1 MAITAPVP
9 GLSLAVLAQWAAS
22 LPLPGADIASAK
34 PQPLPDTV
42 VFSSPPTRLLSDIA
56 SAGLRQLAALLPAIE
71 AAILDAS
78 VGPLGQLAK
87 AVGAAS
93 RQIAEGHV
101 ALLAEGPDRI
111 VAAMPARVPLPGAP
125 LPASSGDAKQLLR
138 DLARQLGA
146 ETERMPDAHTGET
159 LRTIARQIDAA
170 RIEPHLSADPGAGPI
185 QRWLTEAKHVLRST
199 ADALDRAEATL
210 RPLVAEARPDAAGQP
225 AAIGALTEIT
235 AAQAQLIAA
244 YASLP
249 PARAEPRRTAGMAGG
264 FRFTVPLQQLAG
276 ATTLLGMMLIAA
288 ALWLS
293 GGIWALA
300 TGAAGLVVTA
310 FWVWRISRASRGV
323 TLDVA
328 R

>member
-9 GLSLAVLAQWAAS
+9 GLSLAVLAQLAAY
-22 LPLPGADIASAK
+22 LPLPAAETASAK

-71 AAILDAS
+71 GAIRDES
-78 VGPLGQLAK
+78 VVPLGQLAK
-87 AVGAAS
+87 AVSTAA
-93 RQIAEGHV
+93 RQIADGHV

-111 VAAMPARVPLPGAP
+111 VAAMPGRVPLPGAP
-125 LPASSGDAKQLLR
+125 LPSSGDAKQLLR

-146 ETERMPDAHTGET
+146 ETERMPDAHTSET

-170 RIEPHLSADPGAGPI
+170 RVEPRIPPDPGAGPI
-185 QRWLTEAKHVLRST
+185 QRWLTEAKHVLRT
-199 ADALDRAEATL
+199 TGGALDRAEATL
-210 RPLVAEARPDAAGQP
+210 RPLVAEARPDAGGQP
-225 AAIGALTEIT
+225 STIWALTEIM

-249 PARAEPRRTAGMAGG
+249 PTRTEPRRTAGTTGE
-264 FRFTVPLQQLAG
+264 FRLTLPLQQLAG
-276 ATTLLGMMLIAA
+276 ATALLGMMLIAA
-288 ALWLS
+288 VLWLS